1 MTKLLLDRRALL
13 VTGAAAVALSACS
26 SIVGPPEAPPIYLLR
41 PPVPPAGGGP
51 RVDWQMSIVLP
62 DAPDSL
68 DTTRI
73 VLQQPDGTMDFY
85 AGAAWPD
92 RLSLLVQS
100 ALLDAFQASNR
111 IAAVARDTD
120 GLKSDYLLQTDIRDF
135 EAVYETADT
144 APSAVVRI
152 QARLVGVHSRTIVK
166 SLEARA
172 EVPADAN
179 TVPAV
184 VAAMNQALGQTM
196 GHIVDWALSVPAPVK
211 ES

>member
-13 VTGAAAVALSACS
+13 VTGAVSVALSACS
-26 SIVGPPEAPPIYLLR
+26 SIIGPPDPPPLYLLR
-41 PPVPPAGGGP
+41 PPLPPAGGGP
-51 RVDWQMSIVLP
+51 RVGWQMSIVLP

-73 VLQQPDGTMDFY
+73 ALEQPDGTMNFY
-85 AGAAWPD
+85 ANAAWPD
-92 RLSLLVQS
+92 QLSLVVQS

-111 IAAVARDTD
+111 IAAVAKDTD

-144 APSAVVRI
+144 APNAVVRI
-152 QARLVGVHSRTIVK
+152 EARLVGVRSRAIVK
-166 SLEARA
+166 SLTARA
-172 EVPADAN
+172 ETPAAAN

-184 VAAMNQALGQTM
+184 VAAMNDALGQTM
-196 GHIVDWALSVPAPVK
+196 SQIVGWALAAPAPPK
-211 ES
+211 TT

>member
-13 VTGAAAVALSACS
+13 ATGVASLALSACS
-26 SIVGPPEAPPIYLLR
+26 SVIGPPEAPPIYLLR
-41 PPVPPAGGGP
+41 PPVPPADGGP
-51 RVDWQMSIVLP
+51 RVAWQMSIVLP

-73 VLQQPDGTMDFY
+73 ALEQPDGTMDYY
-85 AGAAWPD
+85 ANSTWAD

-100 ALLDAFQASNR
+100 ALLDAFQSSNR
-111 IAAVARDTD
+111 IVAVGRDTD

-135 EAVYETADT
+135 EAIYEAADT
-144 APSAVVRI
+144 APNVVVRI
-152 QARLVGVHSRTIVK
+152 QTRLVAARSRAIAR

-172 EVPADAN
+172 EVPAAAN

-184 VAAMNQALGQTM
+184 VAAMNKALGDTM
-196 GHIVDWALSVPAPVK
+196 SQIVGWALEAPVPAK

>member
-13 VTGAAAVALSACS
+13 VTGVASVTLSACS
-26 SIVGPPEAPPIYLLR
+26 GIVGPPEPPPLYILR
-41 PPVPPAGGGP
+41 PPLPPAGGGP
-51 RVDWQMSIVLP
+51 RVGWQMSIVLP

-68 DTTRI
+68 DSTRI
-73 VLQQPDGTMDFY
+73 ALEQPDGTIDFY
-85 AGAAWPD
+85 ANASWPD
-92 RLSLLVQS
+92 RLTLLVQS

-111 IAAVARDTD
+111 IPAVARDTD

-152 QARLVGVHSRTIVK
+152 QARLVGVHSRAIIQA
-166 SLEARA
+166 LDARG
-172 EVPADAN
+172 ETPATAN

-184 VAAMNQALGQTM
+184 VAAMNQALGDTM
-196 GHIVDWALSVPAPVK
+196 AQIVGWALTAPMPPK
-211 ES
+211 AT